1 MGRVIANVVRTVWC
15 YVFIPVVVL
24 EVVLVQRDAG
34 HGHPAVGVHKATDL
48 LRNNKER
55 HGFRH

>member
-34 HGHPAVGVHKATDL
+34 HGHPALGVHKAPDL
-48 LRNNKER
+48 FEEQQGKAR
-55 HGFRH
+55 F